1 MSKRVQDVAPPRP
14 GENKAWL
21 KENIAEQKK
30 RHRAIMKEMN
40 DDIAPQRAKWYKQFL
55 KAVSTTGFNFNG
67 DMKRVIAKKDLPK
80 QPKRKDK
87 VVY

>member
-1 MSKRVQDVAPPRP
+1 MTKRVQDTAPPRSA
-14 GENKAWL
+14 EVKKWVN
-21 KENIAEQKK
+21 ENIGEQKK
-30 RHRAIMKEMN
+30 RHAAIMKEMN
-40 DDIAPQRAKWYKQFL
+40 EDLAPKRVKWYKEFL
-55 KAVSTTGFNFNG
+55 ETISTSGFNVTG

>member
-1 MSKRVQDVAPPRP
+1 MSKRVQDDAPARSTA
-14 GENKAWL
+14 NKSWL

-40 DDIAPQRAKWYKQFL
+40 VDVAPQRAKWYKNFL
-55 KAVSTTGFNFNG
+55 KDVSTTGFNVTG

-80 QPKRKDK
+80 QPKRKEK

>member
-1 MSKRVQDVAPPRP
+1 MAKRVQDVAPPRP
-14 GENKAWL
+14 DEHVKWL

-40 DDIAPQRAKWYKQFL
+40 TDLAKQRAKWYKDFL
-55 KAVSTTGFNFNG
+55 KEIATTGFNVTG
-67 DMKRVIAKKDLPK
+67 DVKRVIPKKDVPK
-80 QPKRKDK
+80 PRKRDK

>member
-1 MSKRVQDVAPPRP
+1 MSKRVQDVAPPRS
-14 GENKAWL
+14 EDVKKWL
-21 KENIAEQKK
+21 KQNITEQKK
-30 RHRAIMKEMN
+30 RHLAIMKEMN
-40 DDIAPQRAKWYKQFL
+40 VDVAPQRAKWYKQFL

-80 QPKRKDK
+80 QPKRKEK

>member
-1 MSKRVQDVAPPRP
+1 MANRVQDAAPPRP
-14 GENKAWL
+14 DENLAWL

-40 DDIAPQRAKWYKQFL
+40 TDLAKTRAKWYRDFIKEI
-55 KAVSTTGFNFNG
+55 STTGFNVTG

-80 QPKRKDK
+80 PRKRDK